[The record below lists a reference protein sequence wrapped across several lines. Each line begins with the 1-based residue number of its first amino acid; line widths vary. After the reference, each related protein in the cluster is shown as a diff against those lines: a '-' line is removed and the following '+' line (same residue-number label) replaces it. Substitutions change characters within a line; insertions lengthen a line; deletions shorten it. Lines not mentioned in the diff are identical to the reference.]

1 MLCTIAMYVSKNL
14 RVFWNSLNLFTT
26 ILLKNQYLPSIYQT
40 LVYVEYNARTV
51 IIITYIQINIFNV
64 KCLWLNIVPSLES
77 HLVLYFVHH

>member
-14 RVFWNSLNLFTT
+14 RVFRNSLNLITT

-77 HLVLYFVHH
+77 HLVFYFVYH

>member
-14 RVFWNSLNLFTT
+14 RVFRNSLNLFTT
-26 ILLKNQYLPSIYQT
+26 ILWKNQYLPSIYQT

>member
-14 RVFWNSLNLFTT
+14 RVFRNSLNLFTT

-40 LVYVEYNARTV
+40 LVYVEYNARKV

>member
-1 MLCTIAMYVSKNL
+1 MLCTKAMYVSKNL
-14 RVFWNSLNLFTT
+14 RVFRNSLNLFTT

>member
-14 RVFWNSLNLFTT
+14 RVFRNSLNLFTT

>member
-14 RVFWNSLNLFTT
+14 RVFRNSLNLFTT
-26 ILLKNQYLPSIYQT
+26 ILLKNQYLPNIYQT